1 MKAKIGRKAKLCIA
15 AAISAAFMLSY
26 ESFLYADTSLYTYT
40 SAINSAAVVEA
51 EAETPP
57 QYKFALDKNVR
68 TSENVQEYI
77 LLDYYDGDG
86 ERRYFVMTEYCLPS
100 GIASAD
106 GDISLETS
114 YGSGV
119 YRFCAADSEL
129 DWNGDGKYYWDKT
142 QKGSPAYFLNADAT
156 EDAVIDESMQPYVRE
171 HTWKFEQSKNS
182 GYKNKQYEYTAK
194 YSDLAWSEYYGQKL
208 YKKIGYSGKVL
219 GGYAKNYFWWLRSTE
234 ASSESPKG
242 RVWGIR
248 SNGYNGNP
256 NGSAVMLGTER
267 ADSCSHRPCFYLTE
281 EFFKNVK
288 LDVPSM
294 GSEVKNI
301 FLSRIDMQT
310 AKNVGYTER
319 ELSEIGY
326 TPFYSDPA
334 EGVRTADGG
343 CYIRKYVSNS
353 DSQPHTAS
361 LISVFRRNG
370 EIERV
375 NVDKRT
381 VSGGEAA
388 PLDTEA
394 DISGGAADE
403 TEVDLY
409 IWDENMSPYC
419 LPEKTT
425 VGALMQSK
433 TAYADFSSEEAD
445 ISGFDFVRQSGGA
458 NVEMLGGENCWV
470 MRKTED
476 IKDNLTVGLKL
487 SPYMAD
493 ECESGSIYTLTVE
506 YYDPYVTAEDSTKR
520 ADAGY
525 FKVFYNTAEAGRTE
539 AETVYLN
546 NAPIEESN
554 RYKTAVITLKDAV
567 MSGGLD
573 GYDLELA
580 AKGTSTQN
588 AVSQIYA
595 GIKSV
600 KLTKGAVD
608 SFVYPMSVSHESG
621 NAYEWYKSEKTVQ
634 NRFVN
639 LTNLETNLKVTYMLT
654 DAEDNTVYSRTENKI
669 LSGGETI
676 EALFDFGDFKECGV
690 YKYKL
695 VTEAENSAGVRHD
708 EREMLNI
715 AVLKSDPNGILNK
728 SVYINAHLN
737 RYSDDDKLAD
747 AVDVLKKGNTGGVR
761 IVISW
766 MSMEKPGWELDWSN
780 HVSYKAVQALHN
792 GGFKILGLMMSMP
805 TKYTDG
811 QSTNIIPTTD
821 EQLDA
826 WRKYAFYSADTL
838 KEYGV
843 EEFEIW
849 NEPNCYT
856 FSQNAYN
863 NAEAYT
869 IAARAA
875 AEEIKKANPNAQ
887 VGAGSLT
894 WLGSTGESPENSA
907 TVYYGGKSFMTDA
920 AAAGLWSDSNI
931 DAITLHPYA
940 GINGPEADV
949 SADEKVAWYKTN
961 ALAYGKDEIMIWNTE
976 IGYST
981 AQVSELQKG
990 IFNSRQDILMR
1001 SHGVAD
1007 RVMYYNFEKKGTIE
1021 TDREDQFGMVSGD
1034 YTDSENRGKGWI
1046 PTISYVIYTAHNYIM
1061 ADTEFEGLYDT
1072 DGGNVRM
1079 SLFKSNKQGAALNG
1093 KKILTLYCVGEN
1105 KEVSLSLG
1113 CESVVC
1119 YDCFGNERV
1128 VSAADGIYEFK
1139 ADEKPQYIVGDFAG
1153 VVVNAVY

>member
-1 MKAKIGRKAKLCIA
+1 MRAKIGRRAKLCIA
-15 AAISAAFMLSY
+15 AVTAAAFAASGALPI
-26 ESFLYADTSLYTYT
+26 YADTSLYTYN
-40 SAINSAAVVEA
+40 SAISSSAAVEA

-57 QYKFALDKNVR
+57 QYKFTLDKNVR

-77 LLDYYDGDG
+77 LLDYYDSDG
-86 ERRYFVMTEYCLPS
+86 ERQYFVMTEYCLPP
-100 GIASAD
+100 GIASAEE
-106 GDISLETS
+106 DISLETS

-119 YRFCAADSEL
+119 YRFCASDSGF
-129 DWNGDGKYYWDKT
+129 DWNGDGKYYWDKL
-142 QKGSPAYFLNADAT
+142 QNGSPAHFLNTDAV
-156 EDAVIDESMQPYVRE
+156 EDAAIDESMQPYVRE
-171 HTWKFEQSKNS
+171 NTWKFEQSKNAE
-182 GYKNKQYEYTAK
+182 YKNKQYEYTAK

-219 GGYAKNYFWWLRSTE
+219 GGYAKNYFWWLRSAE
-234 ASSESPKG
+234 ASGDSPKG
-242 RVWGIR
+242 RAWGIR

-256 NGSAVMLGTER
+256 NGSAVMLGTDR
-267 ADSCSHRPCFYLTE
+267 ADSCSHRPCFYLSE

-288 LDVPSM
+288 LDVSSM
-294 GSEVKNI
+294 GSEVKSL
-301 FLSRIDMQT
+301 FLSRIGMQT

-326 TPFYSDPA
+326 TPLYSDPA

-343 CYIRKYVSNS
+343 CYIRKCVFNS
-353 DSQPHTAS
+353 DSKEHNAS
-361 LISVFRRNG
+361 LITVLRKNG
-370 EIERV
+370 KIERV

-381 VSGGEAA
+381 VSGGAAA

-394 DISGGAADE
+394 DLSGGVSED

-409 IWDENMSPYC
+409 IWDENMRPYC

-425 VGALMQSK
+425 VGALVQPRA
-433 TAYADFSSEEAD
+433 AYSDLSAAEAD

-458 NVEMLGGENCWV
+458 NVETLGGKNCWV
-470 MRKTED
+470 MRKTENMT
-476 IKDNLTVGLKL
+476 DNLTIWLKL

-493 ECESGSIYTLTVE
+493 ECVSGSIYTLTVE
-506 YYDPYVTAEDSTKR
+506 YYDPYVTEEDGTKR

-525 FKVFYNTAEAGRTE
+525 FKVFYNAAETGRTE

-546 NAPIEESN
+546 NAPLEESN
-554 RYKTAVITLKDAV
+554 CYKTAVITLKDAV
-567 MSGGLD
+567 MNGGLD

-608 SFVYPMSVSHESG
+608 SFVYPTAVSHESG

-634 NRFVN
+634 NRFAN
-639 LTNLETNLKVTYMLT
+639 LTNLETSLTVTYMLT
-654 DAEDNTVYSRTENKI
+654 DAEDNTVYSQTENKI
-669 LSGGETI
+669 LGGGET
-676 EALFDFGDFKECGV
+676 LDTVFDFGDFKECGV

-695 VTEAENSAGVRHD
+695 VTETENSAGVRRD

-728 SVYINAHLN
+728 YVYINAHLN
-737 RYSDDDKLAD
+737 RYSGDEKLAD

-761 IVISW
+761 VVISW
-766 MSMEKPGWELDWSN
+766 ASMEKPGCELDWNN
-780 HVSYKAVQALHN
+780 HISYKAVQALHD
-792 GGFKILGLMMSMP
+792 GGFKILGLMMSMSA
-805 TKYTDG
+805 KYTDG

-821 EQLDA
+821 KQLDA
-826 WRKYAFYSADTL
+826 WRKYAFYSAETL

-849 NEPNCYT
+849 NEPNCCT

-863 NAEAYT
+863 NAAAYT

-907 TVYYGGKSFMTDA
+907 TVYYGGKSFMTDV
-920 AAAGLWSDSNI
+920 AAAGLWNDSNI

-940 GINGPEADV
+940 GVNGPEADI
-949 SADEKVAWYKTN
+949 SADEKVLWYKAK
-961 ALAYGKDEIMIWNTE
+961 ALEDGREDILIWNTE
-976 IGYST
+976 IGYSS
-981 AQVSELQKG
+981 AQVTELQKG

-1001 SHGVAD
+1001 SHGASN

-1034 YTDSENRGKGWI
+1034 YADSDNRGKCWI
-1046 PTISYVIYTAHNYIM
+1046 PTISYVIYAAHNYIM

-1072 DGGNVRM
+1072 DGGNIRM
-1079 SLFKSNKQGAALNG
+1079 SLFKSNKQSAALNG
-1093 KKILTLYCVGEN
+1093 KKILTLYRVGEN
-1105 KEVSLSLG
+1105 KRVTLSLG
-1113 CESVVC
+1113 CESIVC

-1128 VSAADGIYEFK
+1128 MSAADGIYEFE
-1139 ADEKPQYIVGDFAG
+1139 ADERPQYIVGDFTG
-1153 VVVNAVY
+1153 VAVNA